1 MAAASKTKTAG
12 TAQRHSTIVS
22 FDFEAI
28 IAVFIESNIYVSD
41 HKQTGDCIFGLV
53 NLCPLRLLSDAGGG
67 RTDCRGLLLL
77 LLRPTNKEL

>member
-41 HKQTGDCIFGLV
+41 HKQTGDCILV
-53 NLCPLRLLSDAGGG
+53 W
-67 RTDCRGLLLL
+67 
-77 LLRPTNKEL
+77 